1 MLLLLFPER
10 EIFCSFLS
18 KFMSSISV
26 WANGALPSEKSWF
39 SFAKTEPK
47 ANPQTVHSASRSPSM
62 PAYEARTHENRCQ
75 VESCRVVPSRVVYDA
90 HCLYKH
96 RWLREF
102 MCDLSIIFDR
112 RWVGWQLS
120 RVIFVLEDEA
130 TVLSLV

>member
-1 MLLLLFPER
+1 MLLLLLFPER

-18 KFMSSISV
+18 KFMCSISV
-26 WANGALPSEKSWF
+26 WVNGAFPSEKSWF

-75 VESCRVVPSRVVYDA
+75 VESCRAVSCYLVP
-90 HCLYKH
+90 CLYKH
-96 RWLREF
+96 RRLCEF

-120 RVIFVLEDEA
+120 RVVFLLEGEA
-130 TVLSLV
+130 TVLSLVR